1 MKIENYVKKNYAKL
15 PKSTFIDHGSE
26 KELVIVEE
34 INNWE
39 EGWGHHSYQGVGVDA
54 EGKIFECHSGGCS
67 CSVDVSF
74 SETQKDLTGLK
85 WQDVEFEKIRV
96 DFSSYD

>member
-1 MKIENYVKKNYAKL
+1 MTIQTYVKKNYGKL

-34 INNWE
+34 INNWD
-39 EGWGHHSYQGVGVDA
+39 EGYGHHCYEGIGVDA
-54 EGKIFECHSGGCS
+54 EGMVFSCHSGGCS
-67 CSVDVSF
+67 CNCDVSF
-74 SETQKDLTGLK
+74 GESMTDLSNLK
-85 WQDVEFEKIRV
+85 WQDIEFERLRV